1 MGCVHT
7 HQRILAIERWG
18 NSNHVLYIVNKTREN
33 NQKAGKNNQT
43 LSQTPTLRPK
53 QDKI

>member
-7 HQRILAIERWG
+7 HRRIPAIEGWG
-18 NSNHVLYIVNKTREN
+18 NSNHYLYVVNKTREN
-33 NQKAGKNNQT
+33 NQKAGKINQT
-43 LSQTPTLRPK
+43 LNQTPTLGPK